1 MSMYIPLLKLS
12 HVVGKPKVC
21 ETRINILYPQWTMAR
36 KRREII
42 VSISSPGTWESA
54 SLRETPLT
62 LSEQSSCF
70 SGGSE
75 AKNLPAK
82 QEMGVQ
88 SLAQEDPLEE
98 EMATHS
104 SILAW
109 EISWTEEPG
118 KLQSM
123 GSQKGQAQLSDSTTA
138 AKFMLLFPQPL

>member
-42 VSISSPGTWESA
+42 VSISSPGIWESA

-104 SILAW
+104 NILAW